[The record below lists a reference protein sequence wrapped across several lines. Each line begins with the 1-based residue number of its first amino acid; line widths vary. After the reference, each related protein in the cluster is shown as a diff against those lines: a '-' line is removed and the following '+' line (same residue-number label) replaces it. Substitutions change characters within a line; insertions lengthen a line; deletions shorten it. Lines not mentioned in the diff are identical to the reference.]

1 MSKVYL
7 LILSLFYW
15 IGQGTAQV
23 AAGLPEKPV
32 SPGYDPRA
40 VFAPGFYSDQGKPY
54 HSPNGAPAANYW
66 QNRADYTIKAR
77 LDTVKNELTGS
88 ETITYTNNSPDT
100 LHSVWL
106 YLDQNT
112 YRPDARS
119 NYYTAPGPDKHTDG
133 TNLESVSVEQ
143 GGKVLT
149 ADYVVTDSRLQI
161 RLKQGLAAGGGK
173 LVIRISYH
181 YTVPGDFGNR
191 TDYVSTRNGK
201 IYEIAQWYPR
211 MCVYDDSQGW
221 NTLPFLG
228 SGEFYCEYGNFDYTV
243 TLPWDMIV
251 AGSGEL
257 VNPQEVLTAREMA
270 RLAAAKASDKTV
282 MIHGLVDLG
291 DPASRPVQKGVLS
304 WHFKMFNTR
313 DVAWGASRAYIWD
326 AARVNLPGGK
336 KSLAMSVY
344 PVESAGEG
352 AWGRATE
359 YLKYSMEYFSEK
371 WFVYPYPVAINEA
384 GIAGGMEYPGI
395 VFDGIMDKGSELYWV
410 TAHEIG
416 HNWFPMIVGSDERQ
430 YAWMDEGFNTFIDI
444 YASEAFNK
452 GEYAPKRDG
461 EYAPGGGNPVEEIVP
476 LLKDP
481 AAPVMMTRADGIPE
495 KYRHPMAY
503 FKPALG
509 LVLLREVIL
518 GKERFDYAFGQYIK
532 RWAYRHP
539 TPYDFF
545 RTMDNEAGED
555 LSWYWREWYF
565 NNWGLDLAVQNV
577 AYTAGDVSKGV
588 EIVIANLDRMVMPC
602 TVELVWKDGTKQ
614 RVSLPVETWL
624 QSGVHVLRVGSA
636 GAGGGVG
643 SAGAGGAGGLSPAGA
658 GSVVAGGGGLSSAG
672 VGAGGAAGA
681 HGELISVTIDPDKVL
696 PDVNRA
702 NNVWKK

>member
-1 MSKVYL
+1 ML
-7 LILSLFYW
+7 LLSSA
-15 IGQGTAQV
+15 GRAQV
-23 AAGLPEKPV
+23 SPGLPENPL
-32 SPGYDPRA
+32 SPGYDPHA
-40 VFAPGFYSDQGKPY
+40 VFAPGFYSGQDKPF
-54 HSPNGAPAANYW
+54 HAANGAPAASYW
-66 QNRADYTIKAR
+66 QNRADYTMQAS
-77 LDTVKNELTGS
+77 LDTVANGLSGS
-88 ETITYTNNSPDT
+88 VTIRYTNNSPDT
-100 LHSVWL
+100 LQSLWL
-106 YLDQNT
+106 QLDQNT
-112 YRPDARS
+112 YRADARS
-119 NYYTAPGPDKHTDG
+119 NFFTSYASDRHTDG
-133 TNLESVSVEQ
+133 YVLESVKVQQ
-143 GGKVLT
+143 GAVAVA
-149 ADYVVTDSRLQI
+149 ADYVVTDTRMQI
-161 RLKQGLAAGGGK
+161 RLKQAVPAGGGK
-173 LVIRISYH
+173 INILIKYH

-191 TDYVSTRNGK
+191 TDYVATRNGK

-228 SGEFYCEYGNFDYTV
+228 SGEFYCEYGDFDYRVTV
-243 TLPWDMIV
+243 PWDMIV

-257 VNPQEVLTAREMA
+257 QNPQEVLTAEEQGRLKAA
-270 RLAAAKASDKTV
+270 RGSDKTV
-282 MIHGLVDLG
+282 MIHPASSIGLA
-291 DPASRPVQKGVLS
+291 ASRPVQKGTLT
-304 WHFKMFNTR
+304 WHFKMYNTR
-313 DVAWGASRAYIWD
+313 DVAFGASRAYIWD

-359 YLKYSMEYFSEK
+359 YLKASMEYFSQQ
-371 WFVYPYPVAINEA
+371 WYVYPYPVAINEA

-395 VFDGIMDKGSELYWV
+395 VFDGITDKGSELYWV

-444 YASEAFNK
+444 YASDAFNK

-481 AAPVMMTRADGIPE
+481 QAPVMMTRADGVPE

-518 GKERFDYAFGQYIK
+518 GKDRFDYAFRRYIHT
-532 RWAYRHP
+532 WAYRHP

-555 LSWYWREWYF
+555 LSWFWRGWF
-565 NNWGLDLAVQNV
+565 LHNWGLDLAVQSIT
-577 AYTAGDVSKGV
+577 YPDHDPKKSV
-588 EIVIANLDRMVMPC
+588 EVTIANLDRMVMPA
-602 TVELVWKDGTKQ
+602 TLELVWKDGSKQ
-614 RVSLPVETWL
+614 RIALPVETWL
-624 QSGVHVLRVGSA
+624 QSGIHVVKLPPGP
-636 GAGGGVG
+636 GGQE
-643 SAGAGGAGGLSPAGA
+643 L
-658 GSVVAGGGGLSSAG
+658 VAATL
-672 VGAGGAAGA
+672 
-681 HGELISVTIDPDKVL
+681 DPDKVL
-696 PDVNRA
+696 PDGNRG
-702 NNVWKK
+702 NNSLKP